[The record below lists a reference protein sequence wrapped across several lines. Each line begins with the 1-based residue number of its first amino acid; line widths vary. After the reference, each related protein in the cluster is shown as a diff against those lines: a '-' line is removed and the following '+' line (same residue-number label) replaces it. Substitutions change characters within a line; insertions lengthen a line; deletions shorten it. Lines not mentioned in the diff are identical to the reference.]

1 MTKFFGK
8 IGFYITEETSPGV
21 WTSRVV
27 TKNYRGDVTK
37 NYHRYEQSDSIN
49 DNFNISNNLSIV
61 ADFFCYENIGMIR
74 FVEWMGSLWDVTG
87 IELQRPRV
95 LLTIGGVYNGPE
107 PDSEEE
113 DTTPPDSD
121 GDNG

>member
-21 WTSRVV
+21 WTSKVV
-27 TKNYRGDVTK
+27 TKNYRGDIIR
-37 NYHRYEQSDSIN
+37 NYYRYDQSDSIN
-49 DNFNISNNLSIV
+49 DNLNISNNLSII
-61 ADFFCYENIGMIR
+61 ADSFCYENFGMIR
-74 FVEWMGSLWDVTG
+74 FVEWMGSLWKVTG

-113 DTTPPDSD
+113 DTTPSD
-121 GDNG
+121 FEGDNG

>member
-21 WTSRVV
+21 WTSKVV
-27 TKNYRGDVTK
+27 TKNYRGDIIR
-37 NYHRYEQSDSIN
+37 NYYRYDQSDSIN
-49 DNFNISNNLSIV
+49 DNLNISNNLSII
-61 ADFFCYENIGMIR
+61 ADSFCYENLGMIR
-74 FVEWMGSLWDVTG
+74 FVEWMGSLWKVTG

-107 PDSEEE
+107 TDSEEE
-113 DTTPPDSD
+113 DTTPSD
-121 GDNG
+121 FE